1 MTVALFVV
9 SMLAAA
15 LFVPQAGR
23 QSITPSDI
31 TFGTGLATLHALD
44 PLSTTLCLK
53 DGKPGKGFQDNE
65 VRNRCSDIDFNAYT
79 SGSFTVGIEGGR
91 LGQIIDLG
99 TAEDLMKKYGYQ
111 ETVGRGQGFAS
122 LRIENSKVVILK
134 DLRTRAVQELEEG
147 REFFDAGRQKATAA
161 VAVRLGHIYLVRL
174 TDRHDKAFSLI
185 AKLIVID
192 YRPNE
197 SVTVRWQLI

>member
-1 MTVALFVV
+1 MTVKLFVT

-15 LFVPQAGR
+15 LFVPQADR
-23 QSITPSDI
+23 RPPAPL

-44 PLSTTLCLK
+44 PLSRTLCLK
-53 DGKPGKGFQDNE
+53 DGKPGAGFQDNE
-65 VRNRCSDIDFNAYT
+65 VKNRCSDIDFNAYT

-147 REFFDAGRQKATAA
+147 QAFFDAGRQKVSSTAT
-161 VAVRLGHIYLVRL
+161 VRLGHIYLVRL
-174 TDRHDKAFSLI
+174 TDRHDKAFTLV
-185 AKLIVID
+185 AKLIVVD

-197 SVTVRWQLI
+197 LVTVRWQLL